1 MEGVSSRSYL
11 VDNVDVQKSTNEQ
24 CGQCLDR
31 RIFGCG
37 SCCFNKNSEKFM
49 QYVPKDYSCKNFN
62 TYKHETEE

>member
-1 MEGVSSRSYL
+1 MNNQPNNG
-11 VDNVDVQKSTNEQ
+11 K

-62 TYKHETEE
+62 TYEHETEE